1 MSSTFKANLNFSIL
15 YTRTFF
21 IFSSI
26 KQSLLHIFSCIFSLH
41 IEFPFNES
49 STFCSPISNWF
60 NLKVTANCIK
70 LAPQPPVSNVNF
82 CISVFQSNS
91 VFLYWQL
98 VVAALQTNSLR
109 VCLQLCKQINYA
121 TLCGH
126 ISHFHHLVDP
136 AIKLLFSILGAKM
149 VAGRAQ
155 AEENLCA
162 AWATNNTSSRRRQCL
177 PPRHRLI
184 CIKGGGGRVR
194 GGEARG
200 RQMQRAFVKVI
211 NIILA
216 QHSLSHNFQL
226 IFV

>member
-26 KQSLLHIFSCIFSLH
+26 KQSLLHIFSYIFFSH
-41 IEFPFNES
+41 TEFPFKMV
-49 STFCSPISNWF
+49 STFCSPISNWL
-60 NLKVTANCIK
+60 NVKVSANCIK
-70 LAPQPPVSNVNF
+70 LPPHLQWAMW
-82 CISVFQSNS
+82 IS
-91 VFLYWQL
+91 VFLYFRVILYFYIGNSWSPHCK
-98 VVAALQTNSLR
+98 QTLR

-184 CIKGGGGRVR
+184 CIKGRESEREGRREGDKCSVHLW
-194 GGEARG
+194 
-200 RQMQRAFVKVI
+200 K
-211 NIILA
+211 
-216 QHSLSHNFQL
+216 
-226 IFV
+226 

>member
-1 MSSTFKANLNFSIL
+1 MRVPHFAHPFPTHLMLKYLLIALSYLPISSGQCEFLYFSISVIL
-15 YTRTFF
+15 YFY
-21 IFSSI
+21 IGNSSSPHC
-26 KQSLLHIFSCIFSLH
+26 KQ
-41 IEFPFNES
+41 
-49 STFCSPISNWF
+49 T
-60 NLKVTANCIK
+60 
-70 LAPQPPVSNVNF
+70 
-82 CISVFQSNS
+82 
-91 VFLYWQL
+91 
-98 VVAALQTNSLR
+98 LR

-184 CIKGGGGRVR
+184 CIKGKERER
-194 GGEARG
+194 GVGKG